1 MTAYRL
7 DVPELYRR
15 LDVQRAARGLS
26 WRAVGRE
33 VGLSPMLFSRL
44 SQGHDP
50 DAHAL
55 VSLLVWLDLDT
66 DIAYLVKPREAS
78 WAGR

>member
-15 LDVQRAARGLS
+15 LDIQRAAKGLT
-26 WRAVGRE
+26 WRQLAPMVG
-33 VGLSPMLFSRL
+33 VASSCFSRM
-44 SQGHDP
+44 SHGNAP

-66 DIAYLVKPREAS
+66 DIAYLIRPKEDA
-78 WAGR
+78 